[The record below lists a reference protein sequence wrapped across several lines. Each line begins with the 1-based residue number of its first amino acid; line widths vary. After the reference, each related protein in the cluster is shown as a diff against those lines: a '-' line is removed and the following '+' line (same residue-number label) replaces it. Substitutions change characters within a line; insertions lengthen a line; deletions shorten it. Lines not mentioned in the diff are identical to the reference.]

1 MQTLGVLRLI
11 LLLLLL
17 LLTPFSERNKI
28 ERTSLSYAHPLIA
41 CLYMNGL
48 ETLI

>member
-17 LLTPFSERNKI
+17 LLLLTPFSEKNKI
-28 ERTSLSYAHPLIA
+28 ERMSDF
-41 CLYMNGL
+41 
-48 ETLI
+48 